1 MHCLTRSVFIL
12 CLLISCWFRE
22 GKSENVKVA
31 EVRQENSP
39 QESVHK
45 TSENEARVERTSKP
59 SSYSGGSALSRTSS
73 YSSRSDAQSAGI
85 EAGIGE
91 NCHDDIVCLSM
102 ASNDRIGLEAIR
114 ALHRQLDDDANGN
127 VDLSESD
134 EVTSWGQ
141 MRSYLNK
148 EVAALAYKTYI
159 NSRRARLTD
168 HMTSSICNVGT
179 TITNGGGGRS
189 VGVSHLQAHT
199 VEQFLRE
206 ELKYEQGYE
215 RRQRAF
221 HFNDDM
227 HISVREL
234 WEAWIRS
241 EVSHYSSLLTSCRY
255 AQAISSIC

>member
-1 MHCLTRSVFIL
+1 MHRLTRSVFIL

-22 GKSENVKVA
+22 GKSENVKVS

-134 EVTSWGQ
+134 E
-141 MRSYLNK
+141 
-148 EVAALAYKTYI
+148 
-159 NSRRARLTD
+159 
-168 HMTSSICNVGT
+168 
-179 TITNGGGGRS
+179 
-189 VGVSHLQAHT
+189 
-199 VEQFLRE
+199 FLRE

-241 EVSHYSSLLTSCRY
+241 EVSRYNSLLTSCRH
-255 AQAISSIC
+255 AHLRTRAVGGIDPL

>member
-1 MHCLTRSVFIL
+1 MHRLTRSVFIL

-22 GKSENVKVA
+22 GKSENVKVS

-134 EVTSWGQ
+134 EGTHHHIFTVLSSYGRNSSTSKAMSVVRGHSIS
-141 MRSYLNK
+141 MMTCTSPYESCGK
-148 EVAALAYKTYI
+148 HGSAL
-159 NSRRARLTD
+159 R
-168 HMTSSICNVGT
+168 
-179 TITNGGGGRS
+179 
-189 VGVSHLQAHT
+189 
-199 VEQFLRE
+199 
-206 ELKYEQGYE
+206 
-215 RRQRAF
+215 
-221 HFNDDM
+221 
-227 HISVREL
+227 
-234 WEAWIRS
+234 
-241 EVSHYSSLLTSCRY
+241 
-255 AQAISSIC
+255 

>member
-1 MHCLTRSVFIL
+1 MHRLTRSVFIL

-22 GKSENVKVA
+22 GKSENVQVA
-31 EVRQENSP
+31 EVRQENPP
-39 QESVHK
+39 QESVYK

-59 SSYSGGSALSRTSS
+59 SSYSGGSALSRTGS

-102 ASNDRIGLEAIR
+102 ASNDRIGLEAIK

-134 EVTSWGQ
+134 E
-141 MRSYLNK
+141 
-148 EVAALAYKTYI
+148 
-159 NSRRARLTD
+159 
-168 HMTSSICNVGT
+168 
-179 TITNGGGGRS
+179 
-189 VGVSHLQAHT
+189 
-199 VEQFLRE
+199 FLRE

-241 EVSHYSSLLTSCRY
+241 EVSRYSSLLASCRH
-255 AQAISSIC
+255 AHLCTRAVGGMDPL

>member
-1 MHCLTRSVFIL
+1 MHRLARSVFIL

-22 GKSENVKVA
+22 GKSENVQVA

-39 QESVHK
+39 QESVYK
-45 TSENEARVERTSKP
+45 TSENEARAERTSKP
-59 SSYSGGSALSRTSS
+59 SSYSGGSALSRTGS

-134 EVTSWGQ
+134 E
-141 MRSYLNK
+141 
-148 EVAALAYKTYI
+148 
-159 NSRRARLTD
+159 
-168 HMTSSICNVGT
+168 
-179 TITNGGGGRS
+179 
-189 VGVSHLQAHT
+189 
-199 VEQFLRE
+199 FLRE

-241 EVSHYSSLLTSCRY
+241 EVSRYNSLLTSCQHAHLRTG
-255 AQAISSIC
+255 AVGGMDPF